1 MLEHFPHRWHVY
13 RNLKWSALCETKQ
26 WPIKHSSHPCRMSFS
41 FGHVLSIKS
50 SHMRLNGTFSSENI
64 DCFSQRT
71 RCFRRNRFYY
81 ADMHK
86 QIVQNQT
93 LCLIILSI
101 SISGGFLAHLQLT
114 AAFFDQAE
122 SIFHLMCLCLH
133 MCNWQPSEIRN
144 HIETFCAC
152 AERSKCIS
160 RAASTVAICLK

>member
-86 QIVQNQT
+86 QISTKPNAVSHYIVD
-93 LCLIILSI
+93 L
-101 SISGGFLAHLQLT
+101 HLGWVSST
-114 AAFFDQAE
+114 FATNGR
-122 SIFHLMCLCLH
+122 IFR
-133 MCNWQPSEIRN
+133 PSRID
-144 HIETFCAC
+144 F
-152 AERSKCIS
+152 SS
-160 RAASTVAICLK
+160 YVSMSTYV